1 VGVRVGMTRD
11 LRELNLRCPRSA
23 RICMPRRNLRNLHA
37 SSQLSS
43 FCSFGD
49 ISVYIVGPVT
59 DMARS
64 PRLVILIKNKFTLRI
79 RNATSCLLHTF
90 RRMCLLHTFWRIL
103 YNYGF
108 GNVSFY
114 LLHTF
119 RRIWSNL
126 LLYEKRVWKHQCN
139 NLKKNVNFF
148 PIIPIEPIVVRSGL
162 YKPIIQPAIK
172 IRLLGRFHPNSF
184 KSERLVA

>member
-1 VGVRVGMTRD
+1 MQAAKRLFQYCT
-11 LRELNLRCPRSA
+11 PRNSA
-23 RICMPRRNLRNLHA
+23 TYKIFKNESNRLVLAWSICGRTSGHDTWFTWIEFALSQKRKNLHA
-37 SSQLSS
+37 KSQLSS

-79 RNATSCLLHTF
+79 RNATS
-90 RRMCLLHTFWRIL
+90 
-103 YNYGF
+103 
-108 GNVSFY
+108 Y

-139 NLKKNVNFF
+139 NFKKNVNFF